1 MPRRRLLEAFGQAA
15 KWAHVLGLLEANSHA
30 EALEFCQSEVKPIFA
45 DFKAKR
51 QAISSELTALEEQ
64 SQDPSGASWNQLG
77 KKGSA
82 WGQLKRSNHEDSVG
96 TNRGYSGGA
105 ASWSSSSWGD
115 YKRQK

>member
-1 MPRRRLLEAFGQAA
+1 
-15 KWAHVLGLLEANSHA
+15 VLGLLEANSHA

-45 DFKAKR
+45 EFKAMR

-64 SQDPSGASWNQLG
+64 SQDPSGASWNQLD

-82 WGQLKRSNHEDSVG
+82 WGQLKRSNHEDSVD

-115 YKRQK
+115 YTRQK